1 MVIEHHFPAGRYY
14 IGDLCYVLPWERTL
28 AITKM
33 LDGEFYLDGNKFV
46 IYSTAY
52 GDGSYPAV
60 DDLGYLVDYCP
71 VDSGTIGM
79 ITTAHM
85 NEFDCIHGMVVDMDE
100 DFTTS
105 PEFGKYGIL
114 KFGHILVHTGFEDE
128 EDE

>member
-1 MVIEHHFPAGRYY
+1 MVTEHHFPAGRYY

-28 AITKM
+28 AITKHCS
-33 LDGEFYLDGNKFV
+33 GEFYLDGDKFV
-46 IYSTAY
+46 IYNTAY

-60 DDLGYLVDYCP
+60 DDGYVVDYCP

-79 ITTAHM
+79 ITTDRM

-114 KFGHILVHTGFEDE
+114 KFGHILVHTGFEYE
-128 EDE
+128 